1 MNPDKPVRLE
11 FYQQIRNR
19 FPQQVSRRPS
29 LEQCVISLGVNRGDL
44 ERINQNNS
52 PPGLD
57 GNSWGAWPRRAP
69 MHWKSITHFHGP
81 LSGVLLHG
89 AFQSFV
95 QALGRER
102 FQDVIHGVSLK
113 GREGVLLVCSDK
125 DDGGNRT

>member
-29 LEQCVISLGVNRGDL
+29 LQQCVISLGVNRDDL

-52 PPGLD
+52 PPCLD
-57 GNSWGAWPRRAP
+57 GNSWWAWSRRAP
-69 MHWKSITHFHGP
+69 KDGKSVTHFHRP
-81 LSGVLLHG
+81 LSSVLLHG

-113 GREGVLLVCSDK
+113 GGEGVLLVCSDK
-125 DDGGNRT
+125 DDRGN